1 MCSKRKRHIYYL
13 FTFIGLL
20 TAIIIIRR
28 CSPYEEWKDSNL
40 LVNSLMAAIPTGIF
54 ILLDQIIRRHKK

>member
-1 MCSKRKRHIYYL
+1 MCSKRKRNIYYL

-40 LVNSLMAAIPTGIF
+40 LVNSIQAGILTLGF
-54 ILLDQIIRRHKK
+54 ILIDRYRHKK